1 MEEVTLWEVQK
12 NGTILTL
19 LDGRRLE
26 VNPGDITT
34 AILWLPTSSLEVSE
48 DEGGRTYDL
57 SVKNRGNDE
66 QIKARWG

>member
-12 NGTILTL
+12 NVTILTL
-19 LDGRRLE
+19 MDGRRLE
-26 VNPGDITT
+26 VNPGDIPT
-34 AILWLPTSSLEVSE
+34 AILWLPTSSLQVSE

-66 QIKARWG
+66 HIKARWA

>member
-12 NGTILTL
+12 NGMILTL

-48 DEGGRTYDL
+48 DEGRRTYDL
-57 SVKNRGNDE
+57 SVKHQGNGE
-66 QIKARWG
+66 QINARWA